1 MHRAGGV
8 NRIRRVMPA
17 MILLLDLKNLEELYY
32 LYSFNVLHPIQ
43 LRPIMPLNRK
53 QSIVVY
59 KMEISR
65 EY

>member
-1 MHRAGGV
+1 MHSAEGV
-8 NRIRRVMPA
+8 SRIRRVMSA

-32 LYSFNVLHPIQ
+32 LFSFNVLHPIQ
-43 LRPIMPLNRK
+43 SRSIMPLNRK

-59 KMEISR
+59 NMEISR